1 VSKRKTGQAV
11 SLFPFLAVLVSAMGA
26 LILLLLVT
34 TRKLH
39 QDAVTK
45 AKAEKAAIEARQ
57 AADAESARNL
67 TPLPLPEDHPAF
79 QTDAALF
86 VIAVKSPSQHLL
98 PPPSPPDRTFEK
110 EQLRRE
116 WEDKLSEL
124 REKWDSLQQRLRE
137 AQRLLGEREASDEAL
152 EAELAR
158 LQEILNKLRAEKG
171 EVGTDKEKV
180 QTTKKSIAQQ
190 IAELQ
195 AELERLKSEKLAQA
209 DKFQLVPYSGNS
221 PSRSRPIIIECD
233 EKSLRFASEEIALTP
248 RDLSGFTNDYNPLRA
263 GTEALLA
270 YWDAQRLAGA
280 LASLPQKPYLLF
292 VIRPGGTVSYYI
304 ARGMLEKLECESGYE
319 LVPASSEL
327 VWPVT
332 TPEAKEACQTAID
345 EVLGARRRLIAKSAD
360 APLPITGELQFEGP
374 TGEFIFHEVE
384 QLRRPQSRTFMGSER
399 ITRSERP
406 HPGGIPA
413 YAPPTAPEH
422 GGFVGP
428 KFEDMKDEFGR
439 PARPKSLKDVEL
451 AQTRPGGGRPM
462 SMEPRAPGQVEGT
475 GPRSVGEFLNEGDR
489 RPSQTA
495 EADQLATSRSEG
507 VPSTAREPLG
517 QFAEAGRGE
526 GAAEGEAT
534 SQHANGSPF
543 NDLLSRNSRQRNTPQ
558 LRHKPPT
565 NGLEGPE
572 PTAAQEKSD
581 PRAHSQG
588 DRTEV
593 HETTDDPSKTG
604 DWNAEGVVG
613 GKGTFNGQGTSTQP
627 APDNIPVQEG
637 TSSDP
642 IAKHLPRPLPEPAPS
657 SIAAERFVVVTVD
670 SSSVKFGRHEIHI
683 DPTDGTIDIG
693 TEFSVALKQQVSH
706 WGPPPK
712 GFHWQPALRYR
723 VRPGGN
729 QYYAWL
735 QSASREWG
743 MRSTV
748 EYVFD

>member
-1 VSKRKTGQAV
+1 
-11 SLFPFLAVLVSAMGA
+11 MGA

-39 QDAVTK
+39 QDAVAK
-45 AKAEKAAIEARQ
+45 AKADKAAIEARQ
-57 AADAESARNL
+57 AADAEAARNL

-86 VIAVKSPSQHLL
+86 VIAVKSPSKHLL
-98 PPPSPPDRTFEK
+98 PPSVPPDRTFEK

-116 WEDKLSEL
+116 WEDKLAQL

-137 AQRLLGEREASDEAL
+137 AQRLLGEREATDAAL

-171 EVGTDKEKV
+171 EVETDKEKV
-180 QTTKKSIAQQ
+180 KTSKKSIAQQ

-195 AELERLKSEKLAQA
+195 AELERLKSEKLAQS

-233 EKSLRFASEEIALTP
+233 EKSLRFASEDITLSP
-248 RDLSGFTNDYNPLRA
+248 RDISGFTNDYNPLRA

-270 YWDAQRLAGA
+270 YWDAQRLSGS

-332 TPEAKEACQTAID
+332 TPEAKEVCQTAID
-345 EVLGARRRLIAKSAD
+345 EVLGARQRLMAKA
-360 APLPITGELQFEGP
+360 AEGPLPITGELQFEGSK
-374 TGEFIFHEVE
+374 GEFIFHEVE
-384 QLRRPQSRTFMGSER
+384 QLRRPQPRTFMGGER

-428 KFEDMKDEFGR
+428 KVEDMKDEFGN
-439 PARPKSLKDVEL
+439 PARPKSLKDVDL
-451 AQTRPGGGRPM
+451 AQSRPGGGRPM
-462 SMEPRAPGQVEGT
+462 SMEPRAPGQIQGT
-475 GPRSVGEFLNEGDR
+475 GPGSVGEFLNEGDR
-489 RPSQTA
+489 RPKRTA
-495 EADQLATSRSEG
+495 GADELAANRPDG
-507 VPSTAREPLG
+507 VPTAAREPLG
-517 QFAEAGRGE
+517 HFAQAGRGE

-534 SQHANGSPF
+534 SQHASGSPF
-543 NDLLSRNSRQRNTPQ
+543 NDLLSSNSRQRNNPQ

-565 NGLEGPE
+565 NGLNSPE
-572 PTAAQEKSD
+572 LAATQAERDQAAAPKPGAQPHPLNDS
-581 PRAHSQG
+581 RTHSQG
-588 DRTEV
+588 DKTEV
-593 HETTDDPSKTG
+593 HEATDDPSKAG
-604 DWNAEGVVG
+604 NWNSQGVAG
-613 GKGTFNGQGTSTQP
+613 GKGTFNGQGSSTQP

-657 SIAAERFVVVTVD
+657 SIAAERFVVVTID
-670 SSSVKFGRHEIHI
+670 SSSVKFGRHEIPI
-683 DPTDGTIDIG
+683 DPTDGTIDLG
-693 TEFSVALKQQVSH
+693 TEFSEALKQQVSH
-706 WGPPPK
+706 WGRPPK
-712 GFHWQPALRYR
+712 GFHWQPTLRFR